1 MNYLTFNRHAH
12 MNSETRSEIL
22 NILKDLILLETS
34 TYSTENM
41 LYGFFD
47 GYDYSTEILDST
59 ELVQITKENPQ
70 IGNRI
75 SDICYIVEAYGKDE
89 YIR

>member
-1 MNYLTFNRHAH
+1 MNYLTFNRHVH
-12 MNSETRSEIL
+12 MNGETRSEIL

-75 SDICYIVEAYGKDE
+75 SDICYIVKDYGKD
-89 YIR
+89 

>member
-1 MNYLTFNRHAH
+1 MNYLTFNRHVH

-75 SDICYIVEAYGKDE
+75 SDICYIVKDYGKD
-89 YIR
+89 